1 MASGD
6 RNYDIA
12 TETTQDELK
21 SLLEE
26 IKAKLDTSHDVVRHI
41 QRGKIT
47 FSSDASTVTIPL
59 SGFTNANK
67 MIVLLNGS
75 DYYSSSSSGNYM
87 SENYDYY
94 IESLTATALVV
105 SRYNH
110 INVIEREGSYQV
122 IEFY

>member
-21 SLLEE
+21 NLLQE
-26 IKAKLDTSHDVVRHI
+26 IKAKLDNSSGVVKRI

-47 FSSDASTVTIPL
+47 FGSDASTTTISL
-59 SGFTNANK
+59 SGFTNPDK

-75 DYYSSSSSGNYM
+75 DYYSSSASGNYM

-94 IESLTATALVV
+94 IESLTATRLVV
-105 SRYNH
+105 SRYNYV
-110 INVIEREGSYQV
+110 NVIDREGSYQV